1 MNQSLKLKRLLLVLA
16 SGLSLAAAATPALA
30 QEGPF
35 PNKPV
40 RIIIAFKSGG
50 AVDIVA
56 RTVGQ
61 ALQQSLGQ
69 PFVVEYKP
77 GAATNIAIKAL
88 VDAPPDGYTLM
99 LTANNAAINPALFN
113 PPPFDPEKDFVPVSM
128 VGRVPVVIAANTS
141 FAAKTPA
148 DLVRMAKEKPG
159 SLNFGSPGNASTPHL
174 AFELFARSAGIKL
187 RHVPYQGGA
196 PALNDVMG
204 GHLPLVVTNALEVS
218 PLAQAGKVQVLAAL
232 SAQRIP
238 TLPNVPTI
246 AESGYPGFEATVW
259 YGFIAPRGTPPAI
272 VNRLHGAIQAALAT
286 PDVQAR
292 MGQVGGT
299 VSPGSVDMFANLLR
313 SERERYTRLIRESGI
328 KADE

>member
-1 MNQSLKLKRLLLVLA
+1 MRRHWIKWM
-16 SGLSLAAAATPALA
+16 AATLGAGVLGASLPALA
-30 QEGPF
+30 QTPASNY
-35 PNKPV
+35 PSKPV

-69 PFVVEYKP
+69 PFIVEYKP

-88 VDAPPDGYTLM
+88 VDAPPDGHTLM

-113 PPPFDPEKDFVPVSM
+113 PPPFDPDKDFVPVSM
-128 VGRVPVVIAANTS
+128 VGRVPVVIAANNG
-141 FAAKTPA
+141 FAAKTPSE
-148 DLVRMAKEKPG
+148 LVRMAKDKPG
-159 SLNFGSPGNASTPHL
+159 ALSFGSPGNASTPHL

-238 TLPNVPTI
+238 TLPTVPTI

-272 VNRLHGAIQAALAT
+272 VSRLHGAIQTALTTA
-286 PDVQAR
+286 DVQAR

-299 VSPGSVDMFANLLR
+299 VSPGSVEMFANLLR
-313 SERERYTRLIRESGI
+313 AERERYTRLIKEAGI
-328 KADE
+328 KSDD